1 MDKKLVT
8 RGLFLDFSKEFDTIN
23 HDILLLKLYRYMV
36 YVEILSDGL
45 KTTYKFVIWFLEY
58 IDLVYFSL
66 TTFIHVFL
74 FFLFLL
80 FCSLLSFC
88 FFGLIHVNI
97 VTLAHLNSLNFL
109 LSLFLTLF
117 RKVLIQIKIPM

>member
-1 MDKKLVT
+1 MDKKLVI

-36 YVEILSDGL
+36 HVEILSDGL

-66 TTFIHVFL
+66 TTFIHVFVV
-74 FFLFLL
+74 
-80 FCSLLSFC
+80 FC
-88 FFGLIHVNI
+88 FCCFVLCFPFVFCLIHVNI

>member
-1 MDKKLVT
+1 MDEKLVT
-8 RGLFLDFSKEFDTIN
+8 RGLFLDFS
-23 HDILLLKLYRYMV
+23 L
-36 YVEILSDGL
+36 
-45 KTTYKFVIWFLEY
+45 TYKFVIWFLEY

-66 TTFIHVFL
+66 TTFIHVCVVL
-74 FFLFLL
+74 FFAFLL
-80 FCSLLSFC
+80 FFC
-88 FFGLIHVNI
+88 LIHVNI

>member
-66 TTFIHVFL
+66 TTFIHVFVVFVFVVL
-74 FFLFLL
+74 FFAFLL
-80 FCSLLSFC
+80 FF
-88 FFGLIHVNI
+88 V
-97 VTLAHLNSLNFL
+97 
-109 LSLFLTLF
+109 
-117 RKVLIQIKIPM
+117 